1 MKAEEQ
7 TLFMSSVKNS
17 YMIVCIP
24 KNASTWLGTTLKVK
38 GQIIKPVNTH
48 KVCILRDPIERWLS
62 GVAQYLST
70 GLGQRTRNKAQVLDF
85 FISAKEGVT
94 SNGLKV
100 KAMGTNG
107 SEGLDDH
114 TIPQN
119 RFVSKF
125 ISKSDESSTTWFYL
139 DNQFTENFFTW
150 ASNNKITIPRR
161 YEKKMN
167 VSERDPIKS
176 DLVKYYRD
184 LLNQY
189 SFLKNKI
196 KYFYQEDFD
205 LIERV
210 NFYGK

>member
-7 TLFMSSVKNS
+7 TLFISSVKNT

-24 KNASTWLGTTLKVK
+24 KNASTWLGSTLKVK
-38 GQIIKPVNTH
+38 GQITKSFNIHN

-62 GVAQYLST
+62 GVAQYLSSEP
-70 GLGQRTRNKAQVLDF
+70 GKRTRNKAQVLDF

-94 SNGLKV
+94 STGLQV
-100 KAMGTNG
+100 NAVGPNG
-107 SEGLDDH
+107 SEGLDNH

-139 DNQFTENFFTW
+139 DDQFTENFYTW
-150 ASNNKITIPRR
+150 ASNNKITIPR
-161 YEKKMN
+161 YEKKIN

-184 LLNQY
+184 LINQY